1 MHLKYNSNVLC
12 NLVNLGNF
20 WVTYKPVSTS
30 FVLCQVTPLHRYT
43 ILSINMYNPY
53 NHLIRHCL
61 KINKMLKKKRISY
74 VYTGKR
80 KKRGNCVT
88 RAKKQ
93 QRVTYLMRYTIKC
106 IGVFRK
112 INVINRLGS
121 VTPIVTRGV

>member
-1 MHLKYNSNVLC
+1 MHLKYNSNDLC

-20 WVTYKPVSTS
+20 WVTYKSISTS
-30 FVLCQVTPLHRYT
+30 IILYPVTPLHRYT
-43 ILSINMYNPY
+43 ILSIYMYNPY
-53 NHLIRHCL
+53 NYLIKHCL

-93 QRVTYLMRYTIKC
+93 QRVTYLMGYTLKNE
-106 IGVFRK
+106 GVFRK